1 MAGAKNTPQD
11 DPAPE
16 NITPENTDQQ
26 GTAGGTIS
34 RYQSMA
40 LLASSVLTAL
50 ATLGTTVI
58 ANHALGGI
66 QMKEFLL
73 FWGALFAVTGI
84 ITGIQ
89 PEVTRAVG
97 AARRDGVY
105 RVRVVY
111 VAGAFGLLAGL
122 LVVLTSPLWAHDQI
136 PTNTPWAVGSIAAG
150 VAFYALQATMSGA
163 SAGRDS
169 WYLFAGIGALES
181 AGRLVLMIA
190 AAFAVPTLTGLE
202 VATVTPMALWILL
215 ALFLPGGRKAWAA
228 RADIEVKQLSM
239 NLIWSFLSSASAA
252 VIMMGFPNILDG
264 SEPNQS
270 EHTKLVMGALFL
282 AISITR
288 SPIMIPLQA
297 FQGVAVSAFLKQQ
310 HRPLAAFLK
319 PAVAVLGLGAFGA
332 GAAYLVAP
340 MLFRLIYPPEA
351 NQNDAYAE
359 VITGTVMAV
368 LVFASAVLA
377 LISLSG
383 NMVLAIGRHRAYVTG
398 WATAAVVVI
407 AVAFLTPLPVV
418 GRALVA
424 LYAGPICGFVVH
436 LAAMRIHARSA
447 QVLSEGEAL
456 REMLVENT
464 ARGETH

>member
-1 MAGAKNTPQD
+1 
-11 DPAPE
+11 
-16 NITPENTDQQ
+16 
-26 GTAGGTIS
+26 
-34 RYQSMA
+34 
-40 LLASSVLTAL
+40 
-50 ATLGTTVI
+50 
-58 ANHALGGI
+58 
-66 QMKEFLL
+66 
-73 FWGALFAVTGI
+73 
-84 ITGIQ
+84 
-89 PEVTRAVG
+89 
-97 AARRDGVY
+97 
-105 RVRVVY
+105 
-111 VAGAFGLLAGL
+111 
-122 LVVLTSPLWAHDQI
+122 
-136 PTNTPWAVGSIAAG
+136 
-150 VAFYALQATMSGA
+150 
-163 SAGRDS
+163 
-169 WYLFAGIGALES
+169 
-181 AGRLVLMIA
+181 
-190 AAFAVPTLTGLE
+190 
-202 VATVTPMALWILL
+202 
-215 ALFLPGGRKAWAA
+215 
-228 RADIEVKQLSM
+228 
-239 NLIWSFLSSASAA
+239 
-252 VIMMGFPNILDG
+252 
-264 SEPNQS
+264 
-270 EHTKLVMGALFL
+270 MGALFL

-351 NQNDAYAE
+351 NQNDAYTE

-407 AVAFLTPLPVV
+407 AVAFLVPLPVV

-447 QVLSEGEAL
+447 QALSEGEAL